1 MRGER
6 QIEEE
11 AVCNRKDDLSFRSE
25 MEWNNMLKWVFL
37 VIYCP
42 FSSLLKK
49 PNTFAFGAQMNQ
61 RPGCMNNFLFVSRT
75 FYFYFFFKPAS
86 QKHKIIILL
95 WTTDQ
100 GHSPS
105 RQHLGFYL
113 LSIFIYFPAYIL
125 SHSFF
130 WLLLSAALPLQWR
143 LEWWA
148 VHRGIYWLF
157 LMMFFFL
164 FTLSLSSSQGLKI
177 HLFIICVVTN
187 IHNSNFSVFFF
198 CKGLFKSAKLFLIK
212 TFF

>member
-11 AVCNRKDDLSFRSE
+11 AVCNRKDDLSFRSG

-37 VIYCP
+37 VMYCP

-61 RPGCMNNFLFVSRT
+61 RPGCMNNFLFVSRI
-75 FYFYFFFKPAS
+75 FLFIFFKLAS

-113 LSIFIYFPAYIL
+113 LSLFIYFPAYIF

-130 WLLLSAALPLQWR
+130 LDCCLVL
-143 LEWWA
+143 
-148 VHRGIYWLF
+148 LF
-157 LMMFFFL
+157 LSSDGSSGELCTVEHIDYFLWCFFFVHTFIIQLSGAQDPSVHHLCSDKYTQLKFFSFFFL
-164 FTLSLSSSQGLKI
+164 QRLVRV
-177 HLFIICVVTN
+177 C
-187 IHNSNFSVFFF
+187 
-198 CKGLFKSAKLFLIK
+198 K

>member
-1 MRGER
+1 MHRWIKGPAAW
-6 QIEEE
+6 IISY
-11 AVCNRKDDLSFRSE
+11 LSAGF
-25 MEWNNMLKWVFL
+25 F
-37 VIYCP
+37 
-42 FSSLLKK
+42 F
-49 PNTFAFGAQMNQ
+49 
-61 RPGCMNNFLFVSRT
+61 
-75 FYFYFFFKPAS
+75 FFFKPAS

-113 LSIFIYFPAYIL
+113 LSLFIYFPAYIL

-148 VHRGIYWLF
+148 VHRGTYWLF
-157 LMMFFFL
+157 LMMVFFL

-198 CKGLFKSAKLFLIK
+198 SAKARSSLQN
-212 TFF
+212 FF